1 MLFDCE
7 DASSMI
13 NGAPLNG
20 ADTPYNPG
28 AIASLNIT
36 GARGRN
42 GAEALFRRTKFTDP
56 KLNLALKVFLDVAN
70 ILDRE
75 SSSIH

>member
-1 MLFDCE
+1 MVNL
-7 DASSMI
+7 AS
-13 NGAPLNG
+13 LDG

-75 SSSIH
+75 SSGVR